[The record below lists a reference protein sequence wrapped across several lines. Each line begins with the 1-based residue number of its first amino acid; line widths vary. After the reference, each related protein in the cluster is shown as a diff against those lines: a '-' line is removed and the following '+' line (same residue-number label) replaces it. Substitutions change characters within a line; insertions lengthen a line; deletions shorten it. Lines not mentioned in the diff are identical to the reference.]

1 VSPGTLLYPALEKNS
16 TGILHL
22 VCYGGYFIK
31 KSENWV
37 LVNKSI
43 FGSDIEIDEND
54 KVYVI
59 QRYDMLFQLNVLFII
74 NGNEIKTISNVT
86 GERLIYYNHQIII
99 IDGWW
104 YVGGSRTD
112 GIFNLTIQK
121 LRIDNQTVKINKEL
135 ITLNYSQP
143 ANGGAWMNVF
153 ITVDEQVGPII
164 SFSTGYIS
172 DSYVL
177 FFKDEKAQ
185 IRKIKEKAYLQIIE
199 GTSENGE
206 QIAMIYC
213 PCPSKMNVP
222 VEKPAVGILSLQ

>member
-1 VSPGTLLYPALEKNS
+1 
-16 TGILHL
+16 
-22 VCYGGYFIK
+22 
-31 KSENWV
+31 
-37 LVNKSI
+37 
-43 FGSDIEIDEND
+43 
-54 KVYVI
+54 
-59 QRYDMLFQLNVLFII
+59 
-74 NGNEIKTISNVT
+74 
-86 GERLIYYNHQIII
+86 
-99 IDGWW
+99 
-104 YVGGSRTD
+104 
-112 GIFNLTIQK
+112 
-121 LRIDNQTVKINKEL
+121 
-135 ITLNYSQP
+135 
-143 ANGGAWMNVF
+143 MNVF